1 MAGDWIKM
9 RGNLW
14 DDPRITRLCDLTEQS
29 EATVIGALYWLWAT
43 ADQHSQDGGL
53 PGLTTRGI
61 DRKTG
66 VPEFAAAL
74 VAIGWLADGA
84 DGVRIVN
91 FTDHN
96 GASAK
101 RRITEATRKA
111 NVRKLSASD
120 ADIDRTE
127 PGQIAPKF
135 GAREDKRLEKEKDLA
150 PQASPAADLTL
161 KADSK
166 RATRLPVDWAL
177 TPELNEIGRRARLDA
192 DLPPVN
198 LALEAAK
205 FADFWRSKSGKDAAK
220 TDWTATWRNWCRNAR
235 GPSGNVLPKA
245 AEPVSRTAE
254 EMGL

>member
-14 DDPRITRLCDLTEQS
+14 DDPRITRLYDLTEQS

-96 GASAK
+96 GTSAK

-120 ADIDRTE
+120 ADIERTE
-127 PGQIAPKF
+127 PGQIAPNV
-135 GAREDKRLEKEKDLA
+135 GAREKKIKKEKIEKKLKAQAPLVVPDWVPREQWDGFVAMREKAKKSLTPRAEQLLFAQLEKLR
-150 PQASPAADLTL
+150 
-161 KADSK
+161 DSGHDVG
-166 RATRLPVDWAL
+166 AV
-177 TPELNEIGRRARLDA
+177 LDQSTI
-192 DLPPVN
+192 N
-198 LALEAAK
+198 
-205 FADFWRSKSGKDAAK
+205 
-220 TDWTATWRNWCRNAR
+220 NWQ
-235 GPSGNVLPKA
+235 GVFPIKA
-245 AEPVSRTAE
+245 ASGGGAATSMFERAI
-254 EMGL
+254 

>member
-43 ADQHSQDGGL
+43 ADQHSQDGEL
-53 PGLTTRGI
+53 PGLTARGI

-96 GASAK
+96 GTSAK
-101 RRITEATRKA
+101 RRITDATRKA

-120 ADIDRTE
+120 ADIEQTE
-127 PGQIAPKF
+127 PGQIAPNV
-135 GAREDKRLEKEKDLA
+135 GAREKKIKKEKIETKLQAQAPLVVPDWVPKEQWDGFVAMRVKVRKPLTPRAAQLLFADLA
-150 PQASPAADLTL
+150 KLRDDGHDAEKVLDQSTLNCWKGVFPIKAASG
-161 KADSK
+161 S
-166 RATRLPVDWAL
+166 
-177 TPELNEIGRRARLDA
+177 I
-192 DLPPVN
+192 
-198 LALEAAK
+198 EAAPSM
-205 FADFWRSKSGKDAAK
+205 FARAI
-220 TDWTATWRNWCRNAR
+220 
-235 GPSGNVLPKA
+235 
-245 AEPVSRTAE
+245 
-254 EMGL
+254 